1 MHRAA
6 NKKPAT
12 VSGPDA
18 EILSTLSKSA
28 LVDLCADLLR
38 AAAGSCDS
46 PLSAEET
53 AAAVNPTLAARG
65 DRLISAG
72 GAR

>member
-1 MHRAA
+1 MRNRA

-18 EILSTLSKSA
+18 ETLDTLSKAA

-38 AAAGSCDS
+38 AAAGRCDS
-46 PLSAEET
+46 ALSREET

-65 DRLISAG
+65 DRLIPNG